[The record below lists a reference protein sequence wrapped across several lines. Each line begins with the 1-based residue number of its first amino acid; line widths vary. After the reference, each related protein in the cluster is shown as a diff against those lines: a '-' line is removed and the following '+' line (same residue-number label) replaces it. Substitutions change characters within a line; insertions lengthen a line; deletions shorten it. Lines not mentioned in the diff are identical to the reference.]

1 MPLRAQ
7 QIYNHDPHPA
17 ELARDHQ
24 PDHYTHPSPAGSP
37 CAHTLTS
44 IHYTHPTEQITATLT
59 EIQKDPPL
67 YAVVSDW
74 LRTGSGAA
82 HRPYSLGAVMVRV
95 VHHGLHMGN
104 RTGSHP
110 PSPPSHQPQDPH
122 QPLHPR
128 GNPAAALKPS
138 RRSLVI
144 FEVRTYISVYMN
156 CFLVLCIFKA

>member
-7 QIYNHDPHPA
+7 QIYNHEPHPA

-44 IHYTHPTEQITATLT
+44 IHYTHPTEQITDALT

-67 YAVVSDW
+67 YTVVSDW

-82 HRPYSLGAVMVRV
+82 HRPYSLGAVMVRA
-95 VHHGLHMGN
+95 VHHGLRLGN

-110 PSPPSHQPQDPH
+110 PSPPSHQPQRIHRRPHPPQSPH

-128 GNPAAALKPS
+128 GNPAAALKPPPALAS
-138 RRSLVI
+138 Y
-144 FEVRTYISVYMN
+144 F
-156 CFLVLCIFKA
+156 